1 MLPCMPG
8 VKPLSDDKPLMPA
21 EETGILDSR
30 QRDLLVEYV
39 LSRKCGKGGFCFY
52 HLDEPNSSDT
62 YYALSILQ
70 TLKIPFDDEKTA
82 EFLYRLGEADGGF
95 ESTNKAY
102 YALNSLK
109 IMGRELPE
117 RASPLI
123 LRHIHKFSFSPD
135 NLPPEI
141 TSMFKRLRY
150 IVELASLLEIRME
163 EETRREMT
171 LFVLSFQNGDGGFGY
186 TKSSLSDTAEALLI
200 LKNLCYPLETLD
212 VNQFIR
218 RCENKTS
225 GFTEVPETS
234 LSYIENIHDGLL
246 SSVLVG
252 YKPNH
257 IDRCSDEI
265 YSCQNRT
272 GGYSRKSGTGIATL
286 ENSYYAVRSLQYIR
300 GLTDIASD
308 SLKQLQGTL

>member
-1 MLPCMPG
+1 MP
-8 VKPLSDDKPLMPA
+8 VEDK
-21 EETGILDSR
+21 GILNSR
-30 QRDLLVEYV
+30 QKDLLVEYV

-52 HLDEPNSSDT
+52 RLDEPNSSDT
-62 YYALSILQ
+62 YYALSILHA
-70 TLKIPFDDEKTA
+70 LKIPFHDENTA
-82 EFLYRLGEADGGF
+82 EFLYRLGDAEGGF
-95 ESTNKAY
+95 ESVNKAC

-109 IMGRELPE
+109 LMNLDLPE

-141 TSMFKRLRY
+141 TSMFKRLRH
-150 IVELASLLEIRME
+150 IVELAGLLKIRVD
-163 EETRREMT
+163 EETGKKMT
-171 LFVLSFQNGDGGFGY
+171 LFVLAFQNGDGGFGY
-186 TKSSLSDTAEALLI
+186 TKSSLSDTMEALLV
-200 LKNLCYPLETLD
+200 LKNLCYPIETLG
-212 VNQFIR
+212 VNQFIQ
-218 RCENKTS
+218 RCENEIS
-225 GFTEVPETS
+225 GFTEVPGTS

-272 GGYSRKSGTGIATL
+272 GGYSRKSCTGIATL
-286 ENSYYAVRSLQYIR
+286 ENSYYAIRSLQYIH
-300 GLTDIASD
+300 GLTDISSD
-308 SLKQLQGTL
+308 SLKQFHETFYL

>member
-1 MLPCMPG
+1 MPG
-8 VKPLSDDKPLMPA
+8 EKPLSDDKLLMPV
-21 EETGILDSR
+21 EDKGILNSR
-30 QRDLLVEYV
+30 RRDLLVAYV

-52 HLDEPNSSDT
+52 RLDEPNSSDT
-62 YYALSILQ
+62 FYALSILHA
-70 TLKIPFDDEKTA
+70 LKIPFHDKKTV
-82 EFLYRLGEADGGF
+82 EFLYRLGEADRGF
-95 ESTNKAY
+95 ESVNKAY

-109 IMGRELPE
+109 IIGRDLPE
-117 RASPLI
+117 SASSPV

-141 TSMFKRLRY
+141 TSMFKRLRH

-200 LKNLCYPLETLD
+200 LKNLCYPIETPG
-212 VNQFIR
+212 VKQFIR
-218 RCENKTS
+218 RCENKIS

-234 LSYIENIHDGLL
+234 LSYIENVHDGLL

-252 YKPNH
+252 YKPRYM
-257 IDRCSDEI
+257 DRCSDEAH
-265 YSCQNRT
+265 SCQNGT
-272 GGYSRKSGTGIATL
+272 GGFSRKSGTGIATL

-300 GLTDIASD
+300 GLKDIASD
-308 SLKQLQGTL
+308 SLKQLYGTL